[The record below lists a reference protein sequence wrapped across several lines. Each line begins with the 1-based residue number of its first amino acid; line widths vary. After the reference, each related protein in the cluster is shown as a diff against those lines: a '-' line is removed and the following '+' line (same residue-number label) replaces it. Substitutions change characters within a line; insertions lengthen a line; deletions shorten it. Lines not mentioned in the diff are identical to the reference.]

1 MPEPAMFAMTGA
13 MLARHHTEAA
23 LINVLSFSCYLRP
36 SESLGVMTMDLVEA
50 APEYGDMMGTPV
62 LILAPF
68 ERQKPTKT
76 GVFDQVVL
84 LNDTAILNLNDAI
97 FWWKKNA
104 LLRNGFTV
112 ASDPGH
118 VRMWDLHPA
127 EYLKQ
132 WKLAAAD
139 CNLSQIAESPYQNRH
154 GGASRDRARRLRT
167 PEEVQRRGRWAASS
181 SMDWYDKPG
190 RVQELIGKMPMEL
203 KDYAQKIRDSFAR
216 YVQSG
221 ITPPMPPVPKSS

>member
-1 MPEPAMFAMTGA
+1 MFATTGA
-13 MLARHHTEAA
+13 MLARHHAKSA

-50 APEYGDMMGTPV
+50 APEYGDLMGTPV

-68 ERQKPTKT
+68 ERMQPTKT

-84 LNDTAILNLNDAI
+84 LNDTAIPGLNGAL
-97 FWWKKNA
+97 FWWKGSV
-104 LLRNGFTV
+104 LRRKGLSSRT
-112 ASDPGH
+112 DPGN
-118 VRMWDLHPA
+118 VKMWDLHPA

-132 WKLAAAD
+132 WRQAAAD
-139 CNLSQIAESPYQNRH
+139 CGLSQFAESPYQNRH

-167 PEEVQRRGRWAASS
+167 PEEVQRRGRWAAAS

-190 RVQELIGKMPMEL
+190 RVQELIGKMPAKL
-203 KDYAQKIRDSFAR
+203 KAYARSIRDSFDF

-221 ITPPMPPVPKSS
+221 ILPPMPPATASS